1 MPALAQEAEQHAS
14 TITQSA
20 MRGLFSN
27 TEYNT
32 EYIQPKSNSNDPVLQ
47 RATPVENEVV
57 LNAEIVELKLQ
68 IEGLKRLIAS
78 NPVAYRALTDDI
90 PKGVKVAK
98 EGLEKSLSNT
108 LNYRVGKVR
117 AVNTDPN
124 TDSFAH
130 VNRQELDTLLDTD
143 APECTALVWLQG
155 EVKDALFD
163 QMLKG
168 A

>member
-1 MPALAQEAEQHAS
+1 M
-14 TITQSA
+14 
-20 MRGLFSN
+20 
-27 TEYNT
+27 
-32 EYIQPKSNSNDPVLQ
+32 LQ
-47 RATPVENEVV
+47 RATPVANEVV

-98 EGLEKSLSNT
+98 EGLVESLSNT

-117 AVNTDPN
+117 AVNTEPQ
-124 TDSFAH
+124 TEPFRLI
-130 VNRQELDTLLDTD
+130 NRQELDTLLGTD

-155 EVKDALFD
+155 EVKDALFN

-168 A
+168 S

>member
-1 MPALAQEAEQHAS
+1 MDR
-14 TITQSA
+14 TQQGNPE
-20 MRGLFSN
+20 RK
-27 TEYNT
+27 
-32 EYIQPKSNSNDPVLQ
+32 I
-47 RATPVENEVV
+47 
-57 LNAEIVELKLQ
+57 LKLHSADH
-68 IEGLKRLIAS
+68 I
-78 NPVAYRALTDDI
+78 NALSFDS
-90 PKGVKVAK
+90 VKVAK